1 MASDEVNR
9 RRFIREGAVAVG
21 AAGLA
26 AQGALGAEPKMP
38 PKSKILSYNEQMEY
52 RRCGKTNQW
61 ISAICLGGHWKRM
74 PFRGDD
80 FHRNR
85 REIVAMCLDNGINY
99 IDACCRAEV
108 VAYTRAVKELGRRK
122 QMYMALSYCGHE
134 PRNPKFRTRKALL
147 ASLDDLMKQAGLEYV
162 DIWRPTCFEPGGM
175 HSYNTSCE
183 IAAAGEKAIQQGK
196 VRFFGISSH
205 DRRWHE
211 MMIRQFPILSVVL
224 FPYTA
229 KTKEKPKD
237 SIFAAVREKDVG
249 VFGIKPF
256 ASNSIFKGS
265 SARPHGPPLHPVQ
278 RRHDGAHP
286 GPHPPPPRRQLREG
300 HRRASRARPRR
311 PPSHSRRPRVR
322 RPRRP
327 RLRPPAPRLPVAP
340 GLGVGVRKR
349 FRVPGFG
356 FQGHERMPTPSR
368 GFPSLREGFL

>member
-1 MASDEVNR
+1 MASDEVSR
-9 RRFIREGAVAVG
+9 RRFMKDGALAVG

-26 AQGALGAEPKMP
+26 AQGVLGAERKMP
-38 PKSKILSYNEQMEY
+38 PTSQILSYNEQMEY

-74 PFRGDD
+74 PFRGED

-99 IDACCRAEV
+99 IDACCRSEV
-108 VAYTRAVKELGRRK
+108 IAYTRAVKELGRRK
-122 QMYMALSYCGHE
+122 QMYMALSYCSHD

-147 ASLDDLMKQAGLEYV
+147 ASLDDLMKQAGLDYV

-175 HSYNTSCE
+175 HTYNTSCE
-183 IAAAGEKAIQQGK
+183 IAAAGEMAVKQGK

-229 KTKEKPKD
+229 KSKEKPKD

-265 SARPHGPPLHPVQ
+265 SKPDDPNREEDDKRARMALRYILCNDAITAPIPGLIYPHHVTNCVKAIAERREHDLAARPAILDDPEFAALS
-278 RRHDGAHP
+278 AHAFD
-286 GPHPPPPRRQLREG
+286 HLPRGYGWLRQWEW
-300 HRRASRARPRR
+300 
-311 PPSHSRRPRVR
+311 V
-322 RPRRP
+322 
-327 RLRPPAPRLPVAP
+327 
-340 GLGVGVRKR
+340 
-349 FRVPGFG
+349 
-356 FQGHERMPTPSR
+356 
-368 GFPSLREGFL
+368 